1 MKKVS
6 GIPNIEDRKSQQPP
20 PFKKNKSCGFAVC
33 LKKAINKIKDT

>member
-6 GIPNIEDRKSQQPP
+6 SIPNIEDRKSQQP